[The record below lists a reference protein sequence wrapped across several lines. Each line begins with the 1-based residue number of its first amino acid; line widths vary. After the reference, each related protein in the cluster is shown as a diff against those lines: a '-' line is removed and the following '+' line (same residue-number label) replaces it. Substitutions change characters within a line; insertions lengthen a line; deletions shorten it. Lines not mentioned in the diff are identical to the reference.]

1 MAEPNGEI
9 VETMGG
15 DQLFTG
21 TLAAPDP
28 MQRTQIPAPE
38 GTPAKFWDAEKGVV
52 RTDELLKSYAELEK
66 KFSAPAD
73 PPAVPADPAAAP
85 PVTPDPADPSPDPAS
100 ADPADPDPAAATD
113 PADPADPADTPVAV
127 NLDEAMGNAQK
138 VYAETG
144 ALPTE
149 AREPFIKA
157 GFSNEQIDLYLAGVK
172 AYEQGL
178 QQAAVK
184 AAGVQSYDEVVEATK
199 WAAANWNEKQIAAFN
214 SQTGDIDTIGNAVA
228 GLFQAYRA
236 ANPAEPG
243 EGRLTGANNS
253 VGLGDVYTREAE
265 FQKDLAAADKARDVD
280 ARREAVAKMARSLK
294 AGSIKK

>member
-1 MAEPNGEI
+1 MAELNGEI

-38 GTPAKFWDAEKGVV
+38 GTPAKFWDAERGVV

-66 KFSAPAD
+66 QFKAPKEPEAPAA
-73 PPAVPADPAAAP
+73 PEADPAQ
-85 PVTPDPADPSPDPAS
+85 PAEEASQPPAS
-100 ADPADPDPAAATD
+100 EEKPAEEAPAEEK
-113 PADPADPADTPVAV
+113 PAEEKPAEEKPAEAV

-144 ALPTE
+144 TLPTE
-149 AREPFIKA
+149 AREPFLKA